1 MPTSPLPLSPP
12 RWWRSDIYAMVRR
25 DRNHPAIVMWSI
37 GNEIGMKDTP
47 EGIVLAHNISA
58 LVRELDPGSGRAVTS
73 AIAGLS
79 AGDDPYISALDVAG
93 YNYAD
98 HWSVDYWSDH
108 VRKPVSI
115 NVSRQEVRP
124 AGTNRKTSYR
134 ARTATSPQDRIMLGT
149 ESFPGS
155 SFDMWDQ
162 VLNDTW
168 VLGDFIW

>member
-108 VRKPVSI
+108 VRKPVR
-115 NVSRQEVRP
+115 VSMSVDKKCAPQELTARP
-124 AGTNRKTSYR
+124 PTVPALPPHR
-134 ARTATSPQDRIMLGT
+134 RTASCSAPSPFQAPPSTCGIK
-149 ESFPGS
+149 S
-155 SFDMWDQ
+155 
-162 VLNDTW
+162 
-168 VLGDFIW
+168 